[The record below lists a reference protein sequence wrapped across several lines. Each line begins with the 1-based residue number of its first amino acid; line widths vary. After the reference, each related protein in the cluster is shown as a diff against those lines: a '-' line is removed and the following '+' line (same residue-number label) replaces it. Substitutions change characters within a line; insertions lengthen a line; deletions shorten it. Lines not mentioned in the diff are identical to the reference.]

1 MRSAS
6 TLPCI
11 LGSLLF
17 FSGGLSISVALTPQ
31 AEVLAADSATIL
43 KSKARDL
50 YYGLKGQ
57 KNQAKAFELY
67 LQAANMGDPEAQFIA
82 GGMYFKGIGTTVD
95 YSKAFS
101 FLLRAAQKGVSSAE
115 SQLILAQG
123 YFQGTEVPRNYHK
136 AIELYK
142 ESAAEGNS
150 EAQNELG
157 YLYYLGKGVEQ
168 NAEEGAKYFRQAALN
183 GLATAQYN
191 YGLACYSGNGVPN
204 QDYITGYAWIN
215 IAAAQGHQAAISVR
229 DLLEQTLSEDDLRK
243 AQLKAEEISR
253 DIGRK

>member
-1 MRSAS
+1 MRSAK

-11 LGSLLF
+11 LGSLLY
-17 FSGGLSISVALTPQ
+17 FSGGIFVNVALTPQ
-31 AEVLAADSATIL
+31 AEVLAADTATIL

-57 KNQAKAFELY
+57 KNQAKAFQLY
-67 LQAANMGDPEAQFIA
+67 LQAADMGDPEAQYIA
-82 GGMYFKGIGTTVD
+82 GGMYFKGIGTTAD

-101 FLLRAAQKGVSSAE
+101 LLLRAAQKGVSSAE

-123 YFQGTEVPRNYHK
+123 YFQGKEVPRNYQK

-142 ESAAEGNS
+142 KSAADGNA

-168 NAEEGAKYFRQAALN
+168 NAEEGAKYFREAALN

-204 QDYITGYAWIN
+204 QDSVTGYAWIN
-215 IAAAQGHQAAISVR
+215 LAAAQGHQAAISVR
-229 DLLEQTLSEDDLRK
+229 ELLEQTLSEEELRK
-243 AQLKAEEISR
+243 AQLKAEALAK
-253 DIGRK
+253 DIGQ